1 VPLPI
6 VAPMDD
12 GSPGCDQGS
21 LPTPGPG
28 DDLAELARDLARWA
42 GEARQQEAA
51 ATRSR
56 RRWLEQQAAE
66 EATFVAVLLAF
77 GEGRVPVVLGV
88 TSGNPV
94 RGLVAAVGRDF
105 CAVRTVERGTVL
117 VRLEDITD
125 ARVRPGHSAVIGTQG
140 GGAPTDMALADV
152 LFGMAGERPE
162 VVISLRRGGGQLSGE
177 LRTVGVDVAS
187 LRTRSDPPATIY
199 VPMDAVSQVSF
210 RP

>member
-1 VPLPI
+1 MPLPI

-12 GSPGCDQGS
+12 GSPGCDQGA

-117 VRLEDITD
+117 VRVEDITD

-162 VVISLRRGGGQLSGE
+162 VVISLRQGAGLVSGE
-177 LRTVGVDVAS
+177 LRTVGVDVAN
-187 LRTRSDPPATIY
+187 LRTRSDPPATVY
-199 VPMDAVSQVSF
+199 VPMGAVSQVSF
-210 RP
+210 RD

>member
-1 VPLPI
+1 MIDEELKAILVCP
-6 VAPMDD
+6 A
-12 GSPGCDQGS
+12 CK
-21 LPTPGPG
+21 G
-28 DDLAELARDLARWA
+28 DLLFEETYSTWREL
-42 GEARQQEAA
+42 EAKYDISIDVYRGV
-51 ATRSR
+51 S
-56 RRWLEQQAAE
+56 LEQQAAE